1 MNRAR
6 TWLNTIEERI
16 ILEKPYERSHVRWP
30 TKRDFQKLL
39 CGDCSLLQWAVGFRW
54 YKPRHQIHLRLDANI
69 LQSHSSMGRSNLPIW
84 VSSRQTWISCS
95 LTSLELWWGLN
106 ETIKWHSLP
115 FPNANS
121 IDAYLQFW
129 NYRLISPETAA
140 VNSNCCLAIK

>member
-30 TKRDFQKLL
+30 NKTGLPEAPLWRLF
-39 CGDCSLLQWAVGFRW
+39 SAAVGAGFRW

-69 LQSHSSMGRSNLPIW
+69 LQSHNSMGWSNLLIAW

-95 LTSLELWWGLN
+95 LISLELWWGLN

-121 IDAYLQFW
+121 MLIFSW